1 MPPPPAPRGTVAAG
15 PRRRRSPE
23 TPVPGQSRPGIPR
36 ESRAASA
43 PACGTRGV
51 RGIGVWSAPREMLEP
66 RSRAGRQRT
75 RPSPSAVDSTPLEGR
90 EGREHRVRPR
100 GPAPRTRA
108 PGSPPASRRRGP
120 APPPRPRGQVWARRR
135 LLSLFS
141 LFLHSC
147 GWKRL
152 YSPKKRCPHLP
163 GRSFRSKKKKGAE
176 EDDCELELTSCCLR
190 LGGPIPP
197 PTPPTSFPATRGG
210 AACLPRRHRP
220 SSRWAESGRV
230 KVSVVTDPGL

>member
-1 MPPPPAPRGTVAAG
+1 MRSHARAERGPGRPMPPPPAPRGTVAAG

-51 RGIGVWSAPREMLEP
+51 RGIGVWSAPRERLEP

-90 EGREHRVRPR
+90 EGREHRVQPR

-108 PGSPPASRRRGP
+108 PGSPPAVHRRCPAQPCVPGPRPAP
-120 APPPRPRGQVWARRR
+120 APP
-135 LLSLFS
+135 
-141 LFLHSC
+141 
-147 GWKRL
+147 
-152 YSPKKRCPHLP
+152 
-163 GRSFRSKKKKGAE
+163 RSG
-176 EDDCELELTSCCLR
+176 
-190 LGGPIPP
+190 LG
-197 PTPPTSFPATRGG
+197 PTPAPLTVQS
-210 AACLPRRHRP
+210 LP
-220 SSRWAESGRV
+220 S
-230 KVSVVTDPGL
+230 

>member
-1 MPPPPAPRGTVAAG
+1 M
-15 PRRRRSPE
+15 
-23 TPVPGQSRPGIPR
+23 
-36 ESRAASA
+36 
-43 PACGTRGV
+43 
-51 RGIGVWSAPREMLEP
+51 
-66 RSRAGRQRT
+66 
-75 RPSPSAVDSTPLEGR
+75 DSTPLEGR
-90 EGREHRVRPR
+90 EGREHRVRPQ

-163 GRSFRSKKKKGAE
+163 GRSFCSKKKKGAE

-197 PTPPTSFPATRGG
+197 PTPPTSFPADGGGG

-220 SSRWAESGRV
+220 SSRWAESG
-230 KVSVVTDPGL
+230 VSRRPWSLVQASERPASSAASAGPSRTLQDRRGDVRGVGSGRFRGNTAALPMNEKGSL